1 MCFAGNGY
9 GAKLANIFSHEF
21 IIECVDVSTGLKLTQ
36 TFRQNMTIAED
47 PIIKPI
53 TKTQAKAGDYVKIT
67 FSPDL
72 KRFKMQDL
80 DPDIIA
86 LFSKR
91 AYDIA
96 GSMSKR
102 EGKRLV
108 VTLNQEKL
116 PIKSFE
122 SYLKL
127 YDGISPPVA
136 YEKINDRW
144 EVGVGPSDGSFQQ
157 VSFVNAICTSKGGGH
172 TEHIAN
178 QVATSLTSIIKK
190 KSKGGSEVKKNQMT
204 NHLCVFVNCL
214 VENPTFDSQTKEFLT
229 TRPKTLG
236 PACKLSSTFLKKIE
250 KSEIVQNILAY
261 SRFKDNQALKKAGG
275 KKKTKLTGITKLD
288 DANFA
293 GSAKS
298 KDCTLIITEGD
309 SAKSLA
315 M

>member
-1 MCFAGNGY
+1 M
-9 GAKLANIFSHEF
+9 ANIFSTEF
-21 IIECVDVSTGLKLTQ
+21 IIECADVTNGVKLTQ
-36 TFRQNMTIAED
+36 HFRDNMTITEK
-47 PIIKPI
+47 PVIKKLN
-53 TKTQAKAGDYVKIT
+53 KTETKAGDFVKIT
-67 FSPDL
+67 FKPDL
-72 KRFKMQDL
+72 HRFKMTHL
-80 DPDIIA
+80 DEDIVG

-96 GSMSKR
+96 GSMASR
-102 EGKRLV
+102 VGKRLN
-108 VTLNQEKL
+108 VTLNGEKI
-116 PIKSFE
+116 PVKNFE
-122 SYLKL
+122 QYLKL
-127 YDGISPPVA
+127 YDGVAAPVA
-136 YEKINDRW
+136 YEKVNERW
-144 EVGVGPSDGSFQQ
+144 EVGVGTSEGSFQQ

-178 QVATSLTSIIKK
+178 QIANGLTSILKK
-190 KSKGGSEVKKNQMT
+190 KTKGGSEVKKNQIS

-229 TRPKTLG
+229 TRPKSFG
-236 PACKLSSTFLKKIE
+236 SSCDLSSSFLKKVE

-261 SRFKDNQALKKAGG
+261 SKFKDNQALKKAGG
-275 KKKTKLTGITKLD
+275 KKKTKLTGIAKLD

-298 KDCTLIITEGD
+298 KNCTLIITEGD